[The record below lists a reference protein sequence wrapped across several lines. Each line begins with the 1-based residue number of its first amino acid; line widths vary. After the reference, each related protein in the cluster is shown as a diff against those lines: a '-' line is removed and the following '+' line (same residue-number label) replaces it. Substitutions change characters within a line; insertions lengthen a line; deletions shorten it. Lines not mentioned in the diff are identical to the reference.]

1 MRIVAGGGL
10 ARVGLAG
17 CYREAI
23 MKEFCVRVMVADDHP
38 AVALGIAQALH
49 GIATIK
55 LAGTVSNST
64 DLGAALDAHSCD
76 VLVLDYVMPGG
87 KYGDGLVLLSFL
99 QRRYPA
105 LRIVTIT
112 MIDNPSV
119 LRAIQKQGVSCI
131 LSKSDA
137 TSHLVGA
144 VHAAYVRGNYL
155 SPSIKKLLDN
165 VELGGATRELT
176 AREIEVVR
184 LFCAGYTVGEIATQ
198 LHRSKQT
205 ISSQKSSAMK
215 KLGIVRD
222 ADLIRYKGDADVSS
236 AGDVPMEG

>member
-1 MRIVAGGGL
+1 MD
-10 ARVGLAG
+10 
-17 CYREAI
+17 
-23 MKEFCVRVMVADDHP
+23 EFSVRVMVADDHP
-38 AVALGIAQALH
+38 ASALGMSQAMQ
-49 GIATIK
+49 GNSTIK
-55 LAGTVSNST
+55 LVGAVSNST
-64 DLGAALDAHSCD
+64 DLVAALDAQPSD

-119 LRAIQKQGVSCI
+119 LRAIQKQGVNCI

-137 TSHLVGA
+137 LSHLIGA
-144 VHAAYVRGNYL
+144 VHAAYVGANYM
-155 SPSIKKLLDN
+155 SPFVKQLLQDGDAMP
-165 VELGGATRELT
+165 VARALT
-176 AREIEVVR
+176 TREIEVVR
-184 LFCAGYTVGEIATQ
+184 LFGAGYTVGEIATQ

-222 ADLIRYKGDADVSS
+222 ADLIRYADEGNVQDPGGPDARD
-236 AGDVPMEG
+236 

>member
-1 MRIVAGGGL
+1 MD
-10 ARVGLAG
+10 
-17 CYREAI
+17 
-23 MKEFCVRVMVADDHP
+23 EFSVRVMVADDHP
-38 AVALGIAQALH
+38 ASALGMSQAMQ
-49 GIATIK
+49 GNSTIK
-55 LAGTVSNST
+55 LVGAVSNST
-64 DLGAALDAHSCD
+64 DLVTALDAQPSD

-119 LRAIQKQGVSCI
+119 LRAIQKQGVHCI

-137 TSHLVGA
+137 LSHLIGA
-144 VHAAYVRGNYL
+144 VHAAYVGANYM
-155 SPSIKKLLDN
+155 SPFVKQLLQDGDAMP
-165 VELGGATRELT
+165 VARALT
-176 AREIEVVR
+176 TREIEVVR
-184 LFCAGYTVGEIATQ
+184 LFGAGYTVGEIATQ

-222 ADLIRYKGDADVSS
+222 ADLIRYADE
-236 AGDVPMEG
+236 GDVQDPSAPDAPTARD

>member
-1 MRIVAGGGL
+1 MD
-10 ARVGLAG
+10 
-17 CYREAI
+17 
-23 MKEFCVRVMVADDHP
+23 EFSVRVMVADDHP
-38 AVALGIAQALH
+38 ASALGMSQALQ
-49 GIATIK
+49 GNSTIK

-64 DLGAALDAHSCD
+64 DLVAALDAQPSD

-99 QRRYPA
+99 QRRFPA
-105 LRIVTIT
+105 LHIVTIT

-137 TSHLVGA
+137 ISHLIGA
-144 VHAAYVRGNYL
+144 VHAAYVGANYM
-155 SPSIKKLLDN
+155 SPFVKQLLQDGDS
-165 VELGGATRELT
+165 VPVARALT
-176 AREIEVVR
+176 TREIEVVR
-184 LFCAGYTVGEIATQ
+184 LFGAGYTVGEIAVQ

-222 ADLIRYKGDADVSS
+222 ADLIRYADEGNVQDPPVSGGP
-236 AGDVPMEG
+236 AARD

>member
-1 MRIVAGGGL
+1 MD
-10 ARVGLAG
+10 
-17 CYREAI
+17 
-23 MKEFCVRVMVADDHP
+23 EFFVRVMVADDHP
-38 AVALGIAQALH
+38 ASALGMSQSLQ
-49 GIATIK
+49 GNSTIK
-55 LAGTVSNST
+55 LVGTVSNST
-64 DLGAALDAHSCD
+64 DLVAALDAQQSD

-119 LRAIQKQGVSCI
+119 LRAIHKQGVSCI

-137 TSHLVGA
+137 ISHLIGA
-144 VHAAYVRGNYL
+144 VHAAYVGANYM
-155 SPSIKKLLDN
+155 SPYIKQLLQDI
-165 VELGGATRELT
+165 ESEPATRALT
-176 AREIEVVR
+176 TREIEVVR
-184 LFCAGYTVGEIATQ
+184 LFGAGYTVGEIAAQ

-222 ADLIRYKGDADVSS
+222 ADLIRYNDEQNLAGASDDDAAST
-236 AGDVPMEG
+236 

>member
-1 MRIVAGGGL
+1 MD
-10 ARVGLAG
+10 
-17 CYREAI
+17 
-23 MKEFCVRVMVADDHP
+23 EFSVRVMVADDHP
-38 AVALGIAQALH
+38 ASALGMSQAMQ
-49 GIATIK
+49 GNSTIK
-55 LAGTVSNST
+55 LVGAVSNST
-64 DLGAALDAHSCD
+64 DLVTALDAQPSD

-119 LRAIQKQGVSCI
+119 LRAIQKQGVHCI

-137 TSHLVGA
+137 LSHLIGA
-144 VHAAYVRGNYL
+144 VHAAYVGANYM
-155 SPSIKKLLDN
+155 SPFVKQLLQDGDAMP
-165 VELGGATRELT
+165 VARALT
-176 AREIEVVR
+176 TREIEVVR
-184 LFCAGYTVGEIATQ
+184 LFGAGYTVGEIATQ

-222 ADLIRYKGDADVSS
+222 ADLIRYADEGNVQDPGDPDARD
-236 AGDVPMEG
+236 

>member
-1 MRIVAGGGL
+1 MD
-10 ARVGLAG
+10 
-17 CYREAI
+17 
-23 MKEFCVRVMVADDHP
+23 EFSVRVMVADDHP
-38 AVALGIAQALH
+38 ASALGMSQAMQ
-49 GIATIK
+49 GNSTIK
-55 LAGTVSNST
+55 LVGAVSNST
-64 DLGAALDAHSCD
+64 DLVTALDAQPSD

-119 LRAIQKQGVSCI
+119 LRAIQKQGVNCI

-137 TSHLVGA
+137 LSHLIGA
-144 VHAAYVRGNYL
+144 VHAAYVGANYM
-155 SPSIKKLLDN
+155 SPFVKQLLQDGDAMP
-165 VELGGATRELT
+165 VARALT
-176 AREIEVVR
+176 TREIEVVR
-184 LFCAGYTVGEIATQ
+184 LFGAGYTVGEIATQ

-222 ADLIRYKGDADVSS
+222 ADLIRYADE
-236 AGDVPMEG
+236 GDVQDPSAPGVPPARD

>member
-1 MRIVAGGGL
+1 MD
-10 ARVGLAG
+10 
-17 CYREAI
+17 
-23 MKEFCVRVMVADDHP
+23 EFSVRVMVADDHP
-38 AVALGIAQALH
+38 ASALGMSQALQ
-49 GIATIK
+49 GNSTIK
-55 LAGTVSNST
+55 LVNAVSNST
-64 DLGAALDAHSCD
+64 ELVAALDAQPSD

-119 LRAIQKQGVSCI
+119 LRAIQRQGVSCI

-137 TSHLVGA
+137 ISHLIGA
-144 VHAAYVRGNYL
+144 VHAAYVGANYM
-155 SPSIKKLLDN
+155 SPFVKQLLQDN
-165 VELGGATRELT
+165 DAAPVARALT
-176 AREIEVVR
+176 TREIEVVR
-184 LFCAGYTVGEIATQ
+184 LFGAGYTVGEIATQ

-222 ADLIRYKGDADVSS
+222 ADLIRYAD
-236 AGDVPMEG
+236 EGNVQDPPASGEPAARD

>member
-1 MRIVAGGGL
+1 MLPIAAGKRRITESLGGN
-10 ARVGLAG
+10 RNM
-17 CYREAI
+17 E
-23 MKEFCVRVMVADDHP
+23 EFFVRVMVADDHP
-38 AVALGIAQALH
+38 ASALGMSQALQ
-49 GIATIK
+49 GNSTIG
-55 LAGTVSNST
+55 LVGTVSNST
-64 DLGAALDAHSCD
+64 DLVAALDVQQSD

-119 LRAIQKQGVSCI
+119 LRAIHKRGVSCI

-137 TSHLVGA
+137 ISHLIGA
-144 VHAAYVRGNYL
+144 VHAAYVGASYT
-155 SPSIKKLLDN
+155 SPYIKQLLHDAKP
-165 VELGGATRELT
+165 EPTARALT
-176 AREIEVVR
+176 TREIEVVR
-184 LFCAGYTVGEIATQ
+184 LFGAGYTVGEIATQ

-205 ISSQKSSAMK
+205 VSSQKSSAMK

-222 ADLIRYKGDADVSS
+222 ADLIRYNGEQDLDGAPDDEASRT
-236 AGDVPMEG
+236 

>member
-1 MRIVAGGGL
+1 MD
-10 ARVGLAG
+10 
-17 CYREAI
+17 
-23 MKEFCVRVMVADDHP
+23 EFSVRVMVADDHP
-38 AVALGIAQALH
+38 ASALGMSQAMQ
-49 GIATIK
+49 GNSTIK
-55 LAGTVSNST
+55 LVGAVSNST
-64 DLGAALDAHSCD
+64 DLVTALDAQPSD

-119 LRAIQKQGVSCI
+119 LRAIQKQGVHCI

-137 TSHLVGA
+137 LSHLIGA
-144 VHAAYVRGNYL
+144 VHAAYVGANYM
-155 SPSIKKLLDN
+155 SPFVKQLLQDGDAMP
-165 VELGGATRELT
+165 VARALT
-176 AREIEVVR
+176 TREIEVVR
-184 LFCAGYTVGEIATQ
+184 LFGAGYTVGEIATQ

-222 ADLIRYKGDADVSS
+222 ADLIRYADE
-236 AGDVPMEG
+236 GDVQDPGGPDARD

>member
-1 MRIVAGGGL
+1 M
-10 ARVGLAG
+10 
-17 CYREAI
+17 E
-23 MKEFCVRVMVADDHP
+23 EFFVRVMVADDHP
-38 AVALGIAQALH
+38 ASALGMSQALQ
-49 GIATIK
+49 GNSTIG
-55 LAGTVSNST
+55 LVGTVSNST
-64 DLGAALDAHSCD
+64 DLVAALDVQQSD

-119 LRAIQKQGVSCI
+119 LRAIHKRGVSCI

-137 TSHLVGA
+137 ISHLIGA
-144 VHAAYVRGNYL
+144 VHAAYVGASYT
-155 SPSIKKLLDN
+155 SPYIKQLLHDAKP
-165 VELGGATRELT
+165 EPTARALT
-176 AREIEVVR
+176 TREIEVVR
-184 LFCAGYTVGEIATQ
+184 LFGAGYTVGEIATQ

-205 ISSQKSSAMK
+205 VSSQKSSAMK

-222 ADLIRYKGDADVSS
+222 ADLIRYNGEQDLDGAPDDEASRT
-236 AGDVPMEG
+236 